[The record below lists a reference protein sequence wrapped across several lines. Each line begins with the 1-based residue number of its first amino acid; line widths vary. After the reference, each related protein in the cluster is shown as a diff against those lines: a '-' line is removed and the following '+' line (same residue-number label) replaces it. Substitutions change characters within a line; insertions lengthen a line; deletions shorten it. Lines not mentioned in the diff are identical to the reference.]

1 MDLSEQVNCP
11 CLASHSPLFLQKG
24 ENFRMD
30 AAMPWVLMNAAP
42 SGDNL

>member
-11 CLASHSPLFLQKG
+11 CLASHSLLFPQKW

-30 AAMPWVLMNAAP
+30 AAMTLGAYEH
-42 SGDNL
+42 STLKR